1 MVPGLTP
8 AHSADEALHDSIWAI
23 SNRIS
28 HVLLKRI
35 CETEPISR
43 YIAIWRNTVYSPTQK
58 S

>member
-28 HVLLKRI
+28 HVLLTSI
-35 CETEPISR
+35 CETELISR
-43 YIAIWRNTVYSPTQK
+43 YVAIWRNPVQSPTQK